1 MTPTW
6 QRIIKAGKGILEIA
20 RVRTGLD
27 KIHTI
32 NDCVTVSSLQGW
44 VNYADIRDDVMLY
57 FDTEDVLR
65 DVQINAEALN
75 HLEEIAQAFEEA
87 LEIWRKM

>member
-6 QRIIKAGKGILEIA
+6 QRIIKAGTGILEIA
-20 RVRTGLD
+20 REREIYEPTDISDQVQVCADGTEWVDYSNKTGVELTLWYHG
-27 KIHTI
+27 KSVGRIEMHPK
-32 NDCVTVSSLQGW
+32 
-44 VNYADIRDDVMLY
+44 
-57 FDTEDVLR
+57 
-65 DVQINAEALN
+65 ALN